1 MPTYTCL
8 LCNKTFLQKSHY
20 DYHCFKRKSSC
31 VKINIK
37 DPIISAYFSDH
48 KSDHFDK
55 NLIIP
60 SNSNINHFNCPNCSK
75 VYSNKSNLN
84 RHQKCAHLPKND
96 PIQKPRSEGDL
107 TQKQVLSGVASENN
121 QIYQHQ
127 ITPKSVHNENDSDK
141 ICYYCNKVFTRKYS
155 VIRHQKSCKDKF
167 KYDEDTRIRQLEEMV
182 IKLNETL
189 KEQNKE
195 IEELKQISS
204 NVINNKINTDNSI
217 KNINVQNIVNNNNH
231 IQNNISIDLLAFG
244 KENMDFITPDMWE
257 VIFGKGFMSVPE
269 FIACVHFNKDHPENH
284 NIYISNLRDKHL
296 LIYDGD
302 KWVMR
307 MSNEAIEDL
316 INHKT
321 DNLIDKY
328 IEWEPVLSE
337 SIKKKFARF
346 KNNELD
352 EKFQKKMLEDIK
364 LLLYNKK
371 HLPINSRKII
381 EATKEN

>member
-31 VKINIK
+31 VKLNIK
-37 DPIISAYFSDH
+37 DPIISAHFSNH
-48 KSDHFDK
+48 KS
-55 NLIIP
+55 
-60 SNSNINHFNCPNCSK
+60 NHFNQNLLLPVKDNITQFKCPDCSK
-75 VYSNKSNLN
+75 TYSNKSNLK
-84 RHQKCAHLPKND
+84 RHLKCVHLTKIDLLQNPH
-96 PIQKPRSEGDL
+96 SEGDL
-107 TQKQVLSGVASENN
+107 TQKLVLSNVASENN
-121 QIYQHQ
+121 LNLQHQ
-127 ITPKSVHNENDSDK
+127 KAPNLVSFKNGTDK
-141 ICYYCNKVFTRKYS
+141 ICHYCNKPFTRKYS
-155 VIRHQKSCKDKF
+155 VIRHQKSCKDKL
-167 KYDEDTRIRQLEEMV
+167 KYDEDTKIHQLEEMV
-182 IKLNETL
+182 IKLNATL

-195 IEELKQISS
+195 IKELKQLSS
-204 NVINNKINTDNSI
+204 NIINNNINTDNSI
-217 KNINVQNIVNNNNH
+217 KNINVNNIVNNNH

-244 KENMDFITPDMWE
+244 KENLDFITPDMWE
-257 VIFGKGFMSVPE
+257 IIFGKGFMSVPE

-307 MSNEAIEDL
+307 MSNETIEDL

-328 IEWEPVLSE
+328 IEWEPVLSD
-337 SIKKKFARF
+337 SIKKKFSRF

-364 LLLYNKK
+364 LLLYNRKY
-371 HLPINSRKII
+371 LPIKSRKII
-381 EATKEN
+381 ESTKEN